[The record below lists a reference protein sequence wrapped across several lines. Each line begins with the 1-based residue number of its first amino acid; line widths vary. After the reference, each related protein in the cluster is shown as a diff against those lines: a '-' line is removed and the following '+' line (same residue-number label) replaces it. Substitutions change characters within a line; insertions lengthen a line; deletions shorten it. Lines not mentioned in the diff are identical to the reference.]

1 MNYTTISISDT
12 RLQLPDLTERVSKL
26 GEIFAIEKW
35 GKIKAYLVPNLVEVK
50 LIDSET
56 ALLIKRKKTT
66 KKYAGMWKDRIEMK
80 DSVKW
85 VSDLRKKES
94 SRYGKIFN

>member
-12 RLQLPDLTERVSKL
+12 RLQLPDLTERVDRL

-35 GKIKAYLVPNLVEVK
+35 GKIKALIVPAWSVIGVDDEEKMLVRRK
-50 LIDSET
+50 LT
-56 ALLIKRKKTT
+56 M
-66 KKYAGMWKDRIEMK
+66 KKYAGVWKERNDMK
-80 DSVKW
+80 DPVAW
-85 VSDLRKKES
+85 VEKLRKKES